1 MAVDP
6 ITWGDVLGTAPEL
19 STISELGQK
28 SILQYVNQFDYS
40 SIGGTPEEIYYL
52 RVLLAAHF
60 GSVTKRAGS
69 GAAGPVISET
79 AGALRR
85 AYGMIPLSKLSFAGL
100 NATMYGQ
107 QALTIMAS
115 SVCHGPIVL

>member
-1 MAVDP
+1 MPTP
-6 ITWGDVLGTAPEL
+6 ITWTDVLGTAPEL
-19 STISELGQK
+19 STISSLGQ
-28 SILQYVNQFDYS
+28 STILNYVNQFDYS
-40 SIGGTPEEIYYL
+40 SLDGTTDEEIYYF

-60 GSVTKRAGS
+60 GTVSKRAGS

-85 AYGMIPLSKLSFAGL
+85 AYGMIPLSKLSIVGL

-107 QALTIMAS
+107 QALTIL
-115 SVCHGPIVL
+115 SVSACHGPFVL